1 VIGQNIM
8 CNILYI
14 WWLYSLQGFVYIY
27 QKFDIEGPKD
37 HSFTHHQGYCKL
49 FQCLKFMNRW
59 HMYGHKLNFLGK
71 QIFKSQRFEWKMRML
86 QNKMGNDVGWI

>member
-1 VIGQNIM
+1 LARISCATFSTFDG
-8 CNILYI
+8 YI
-14 WWLYSLQGFVYIY
+14 FPARIRIY